1 MRARAAAIVLLF
13 ATACG
18 SRRDEAPRPA
28 SAPAPRPAAPA
39 TAPAGAGTSAARAIE
54 DAEVNGLLDAWLAA
68 QNRGDFEAY
77 QALYAQRFHGVRR
90 TRERVVALDRKG
102 WMADRRRMFERPMVV
117 SVDQVTIAK
126 GSTSAIVDVVQSWS
140 SARFADTGPKRFLV
154 VREGGALRIAQEEM
168 LASRPA
174 SATTELASRGLFP
187 VIAGPTQKVALLGRA
202 SGDAGKGAPGLVT
215 APNSVPVAA
224 ARDATSVPESLAPLA
239 GTTVRVVGPDGVCEG
254 RLGAVR
260 LVRPL
265 VPHFGTV
272 NHWLGQGD
280 FEGEPAMRPA
290 AVAREA
296 WELGTATYYA
306 AELTS
311 ECTGVLAIPSR
322 GEAPVAF
329 APSAP
334 DASTATSIVEAL
346 ASSPEGARLDRA
358 FADLRRELGEDADEA
373 SVPNGVRSVPRERF
387 ELQSFGSPARLFVAK
402 LAPDGCGQMDSVEGL
417 SFFDVRDGS
426 PRFTGR
432 GSIPE
437 RAHVVAVFDLE
448 GDGVLE
454 AYLEDVIGGYRYV
467 VRLGAAPGVLV
478 EAEIPYFD
486 CPC

>member
-1 MRARAAAIVLLF
+1 MTPRPVLALVVLLS
-13 ATACG
+13 AACG
-18 SRRDEAPRPA
+18 PSRDERPRPA
-28 SAPAPRPAAPA
+28 TRPSTAAPAAAAPAPAASPSQA
-39 TAPAGAGTSAARAIE
+39 LA
-54 DAEVNGLLDAWLAA
+54 DAEVNALLDAWLAA

-102 WMADRRRMFERPMVV
+102 WLADRRRMFERPMVV
-117 SVDQVTIAK
+117 SLDQVRIAK
-126 GSTSAIVDVVQSWS
+126 SSTSAVVDVVQTWS

-174 SATTELASRGLFP
+174 SAATELASRGLFP
-187 VIAGPTQKVALLGRA
+187 VIVGTNAKVALLGRA
-202 SGDAGKGAPGLVT
+202 SGDAGKEAPGLVT
-215 APNSVPVAA
+215 AANAVPVAV
-224 ARDATSVPESLAPLA
+224 ARDATNVPESLASLE
-239 GTTVRVVGPDGVCEG
+239 GSSVRVVGASSVCDG
-254 RLGAVR
+254 RLGRVR
-260 LVRPL
+260 LVRAL

-296 WELGTATYYA
+296 WELGTVTYYA

-311 ECTGVLAIPSR
+311 ACEGVVAVPSR
-322 GEAPVAF
+322 GGAPVVF
-329 APSAP
+329 APSEP
-334 DASTATSIVEAL
+334 DARTATSILDAL
-346 ASSPEGARLDRA
+346 ASSPEGARIDHA
-358 FADLRRELGEDADEA
+358 FAELRQELGDEA
-373 SVPNGVRSVPRERF
+373 EESEIPSGVRGLSRDRL
-387 ELQSFGSPARLFVAK
+387 ELQSFGAPARLFAAK
-402 LAPDGCGQMDSVEGL
+402 LVPDGCGQMDPVEGL
-417 SFFDVRDGS
+417 AFFDARADGL
-426 PRFTGR
+426 RFTDR

-437 RAHVVAVFDLE
+437 RARVVAVFDLE

-454 AYLEDVIGGYRYV
+454 AYLEDVIGGFRYV